1 MRPYIRTQI
10 QRCSGVRTDAQKIA
24 PVESV
29 ALPTEPDKMLLEICG
44 SIPDQPVIMAAL
56 ARVVAESQ
64 YSVEDHGDGTF
75 THTFSFPVPDAK
87 VAPLSPK

>member
-24 PVESV
+24 PAAPVV
-29 ALPTEPDKMLLEICG
+29 LPTSPDKMLFEICDD
-44 SIPDQPVIMAAL
+44 IPDQPAILAAL
-56 ARVVAESQ
+56 GRVVAESQ

-75 THTFSFPVPDAK
+75 THTFSFPLP
-87 VAPLSPK
+87 SE